1 MVKNFKTFMLK
12 EDSMKKAA
20 DTARATEPIDP
31 FAYQQVQGK
40 GMDVSWRETASGKSL
55 YHSDVK
61 KGLRRLEY
69 PMSVSE

>member
-1 MVKNFKTFMLK
+1 VIRLLFILALLVIP
-12 EDSMKKAA
+12 SAKAA